1 MSDTIGLTAA
11 KIYQF
16 PAGGRRALAVVEV
29 RVDESR
35 AARPA
40 RITPGANW
48 YHEDAIREAELV
60 RIR

>member
-1 MSDTIGLTAA
+1 MSDAIGLTTA

-16 PAGGRRALAVVEV
+16 PTGGRRSLAVAEV

-35 AARPA
+35 AARPV
-40 RITPGANW
+40 RITSAASW

-60 RIR
+60 RLR